1 MSSNS
6 QRENAVSTIGL
17 AVFGGRDLAAADH
30 GLRNSGLRTE
40 WVVRAGRRLRNGA
53 GDAPR
58 GDCAKKSAGRAL
70 ARWLGRVDGRDG
82 GGRRARATQC
92 VHCVWVDGP
101 RRAAAAEW
109 RGRRPARRQH
119 ESRGAGG
126 SASGLVGPAV
136 ATVATAVL
144 ELRNASIAL
153 WLGGPRG
160 AVAAEWRG

>member
-1 MSSNS
+1 MP
-6 QRENAVSTIGL
+6 EPAVATEAI
-17 AVFGGRDLAAADH
+17 AGRN
-30 GLRNSGLRTE
+30 LRN
-40 WVVRAGRRLRNGA
+40 AGIAHWMG
-53 GDAPR
+53 
-58 GDCAKKSAGRAL
+58 
-70 ARWLGRVDGRDG
+70 
-82 GGRRARATQC
+82 
-92 VHCVWVDGP
+92 GP

-136 ATVATAVL
+136 ATVAAAVL
-144 ELRNASIAL
+144 ELRYASIAL